1 MLKFILNRLNDGETN
16 PSQAHGQ
23 VLALAGPV
31 PGPPPGR
38 KTGLPKP
45 EPVETSNV
53 PTTRL
58 NRHTQPDV
66 PNETERNKEKVTRR
80 TPTNRARCRP
90 LVPTYPTHLKQ
101 NQSPAAPVLS
111 RQITP
116 STENYGKLRKVT
128 EGYGRLRK
136 DILLTRKP

>member
-58 NRHTQPDV
+58 NRHTQPDLPSKAGRNVKTPATHQLGNPNCLLELTAHPANCLLDLQADPV
-66 PNETERNKEKVTRR
+66 PIDWGRE
-80 TPTNRARCRP
+80 AR
-90 LVPTYPTHLKQ
+90 V
-101 NQSPAAPVLS
+101 
-111 RQITP
+111 
-116 STENYGKLRKVT
+116 
-128 EGYGRLRK
+128 GYGRLR
-136 DILLTRKP
+136 